1 MNLEVMKDLKA
12 GRRGGRPKGNVSDQT
27 QRIIIAW
34 DTAKLDHPT
43 LNKAALLDRVAESVF
58 GIRFNQQVKRR
69 ELERLKRT
77 LQRYDRLT

>member
-12 GRRGGRPKGNVSDQT
+12 GRRGGRPKGNISDQT